1 MKLTPSSD
9 KSSEQNSR
17 LRIPVSDR
25 VFCVEFFRDSAAS
38 PSNVYSQNLLAL
50 GLRSKL
56 VLLQLKFPEE
66 SGSHPAA
73 QLDKVEIGTLKEL
86 NHDHDRM
93 QCLAWDPRTDIAAK
107 FVRIVSG
114 CSRETKVFTIT
125 EQGEEVRV
133 LQGNAISLNLSI
145 ILNKNIQTII

>member
-1 MKLTPSSD
+1 MKFTSSSSSSD
-9 KSSEQNSR
+9 PTSTASVQTSH

-25 VFCVEFFRDSAAS
+25 IFCAEFFQDLT
-38 PSNVYSQNLLAL
+38 NYQNLLAL

-56 VLLQLKFPEE
+56 VLLQLKFPET
-66 SGSHPAA
+66 GQDPAG
-73 QLDKVEIGTLKEL
+73 QLEQAEFGTVREL

-93 QCLAWDPRTDIAAK
+93 QCLAWDPRTDLCSK

-114 CSRETKVFTIT
+114 CSREVKVFTIT

-133 LQGNAISLNLSI
+133 LQGI
-145 ILNKNIQTII
+145 I